1 MLTFTNMK
9 KTAILCLVTSLA
21 IMSMLSC
28 SCGPTVKVM
37 VKGTKDGVN
46 ITTTQSSSDST
57 SLNIEVNPNIN
68 FSKPLISE

>member
-1 MLTFTNMK
+1 MK
-9 KTAILCLVTSLA
+9 KIATLCLVISLA

-28 SCGPTVKVM
+28 SCGPTVRVM

-46 ITTTQSSSDST
+46 ITTTQSASDST

-68 FSKPLISE
+68 FNKPLLN